1 MTQGPED
8 DSVVLTLTRN
18 EAKMIASALRQYE
31 PYWSVD
37 DDPPR
42 QHLVALS
49 KEIMTLLARL
59 RSVETAAKN

>member
-1 MTQGPED
+1 MTQGPD
-8 DSVVLTLTRN
+8 DDGVVLTLTPS

-37 DDPPR
+37 NDPPR

-49 KEIMTLLARL
+49 KEIMNLLARL
-59 RSVETAAKN
+59 RSVETAAKS